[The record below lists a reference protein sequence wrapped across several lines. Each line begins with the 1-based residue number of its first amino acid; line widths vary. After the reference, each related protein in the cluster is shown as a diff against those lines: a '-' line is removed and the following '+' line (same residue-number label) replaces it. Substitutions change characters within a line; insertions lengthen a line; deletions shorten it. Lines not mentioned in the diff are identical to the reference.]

1 MKRYTTGLWNRMW
14 SESSFIPASGEA
26 ESISLD
32 ERVND
37 LEKRLKNLERRLE
50 RLSSI

>member
-1 MKRYTTGLWNRMW
+1 MKKGSGLWNSMW

-26 ESISLD
+26 DSIPLE

-37 LEKRLKNLERRLE
+37 LEKRLKTLERRLE